1 MPRYRFNLEDHVFIA
16 DRGTHEC
23 ADVMQAQE
31 LADEIADRL
40 AQEQPELISQNH
52 GIVVRDENNAEVY
65 RAVMDKDS
73 IRQRRRLHWRC
84 AWGHT
89 RGNPGRD

>member
-23 ADVMQAQE
+23 ADVMHAQE

-40 AQEQPELISQNH
+40 GQEKPELVSRNH
-52 GIVVRDENNAEVY
+52 GVVVSSGTKATS
-65 RAVMDKDS
+65 KS
-73 IRQRRRLHWRC
+73 I
-84 AWGHT
+84 A
-89 RGNPGRD
+89 P